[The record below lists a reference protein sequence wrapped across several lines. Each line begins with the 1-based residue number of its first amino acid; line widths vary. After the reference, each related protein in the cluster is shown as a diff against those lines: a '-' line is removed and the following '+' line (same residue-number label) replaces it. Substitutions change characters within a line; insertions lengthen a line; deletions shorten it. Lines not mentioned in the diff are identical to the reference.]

1 MGSVNKKTN
10 KAIYILTLIKK
21 DRHLIYLLK
30 HLKDMAIKCNLE
42 NCELAIMELQQ
53 QEKRFFMIA
62 RCDGQKIVF
71 PEPTHGDPEGIE
83 VRCGLLKPWRT
94 AAECIDWSIPIQSIF
109 ERKKPLAEKNA

>member
-1 MGSVNKKTN
+1 MQF
-10 KAIYILTLIKK
+10 
-21 DRHLIYLLK
+21 R
-30 HLKDMAIKCNLE
+30 
-42 NCELAIMELQQ
+42 ELRACDYGAPTTR
-53 QEKRFFMIA
+53 KRFFMIA